1 MTSEPVI
8 MSSND
13 QKQQHSAPE
22 DFLRPPQP
30 SFLRPSVS
38 SRDVDAISQGS
49 EAVEG
54 SVISSTTDRYGFL
67 GDHDDP
73 VTKYATPDVDLI
85 RKREAKWLDMFS
97 DWDIYML
104 RNYKK
109 VRERCRKGIPGS
121 VRARAWIHLCGA
133 KYKMEQTDN
142 KSTFKRLRE
151 EKAEQKY
158 VDDIHK
164 DLHRNFPT
172 HELFGGNYEKIGQ
185 TELFL
190 VLKAYSVLNPV
201 QGYCQAQAPIAALLL
216 MHMPSEAAFWCLVA
230 VCDNYIPGYY
240 DEGMEAIQLEGAIL
254 LGLLRKVSPGIYR
267 HLKKQEIEPILFM
280 MEWFLCVFIRTLP
293 WPSVIRVWDI
303 FMCEGVKIL
312 FRVALVLLKFSLPR
326 SVRKKCP
333 SMYETLNVLKNLPE
347 SITNEEFLIDQIGKL
362 KITEEDMETEHRK
375 QVELRKK
382 MKQN

>member
-1 MTSEPVI
+1 MGEPSMKRKKIYTSRDLLGLGLAEESMTSEPVI

-85 RKREAKWLDMFS
+85 RKREAKWLD
-97 DWDIYML
+97 I
-104 RNYKK
+104 
-109 VRERCRKGIPGS
+109 
-121 VRARAWIHLCGA
+121 ARAWIHLCGA

-190 VLKAYSVLNPV
+190 VLKAYSVFEPCSRILS
-201 QGYCQAQAPIAALLL
+201 GTSSHCR
-216 MHMPSEAAFWCLVA
+216 PSFDAHAFRSSILVS
-230 VCDNYIPGYY
+230 CRKHYLGP
-240 DEGMEAIQLEGAIL
+240 QLS
-254 LGLLRKVSPGIYR
+254 VFGI
-267 HLKKQEIEPILFM
+267 
-280 MEWFLCVFIRTLP
+280 FLCVK
-293 WPSVIRVWDI
+293 D
-303 FMCEGVKIL
+303 
-312 FRVALVLLKFSLPR
+312 
-326 SVRKKCP
+326 VRKKCP

-362 KITEEDMETEHRK
+362 KITEEDMENRTSETS
-375 QVELRKK
+375 
-382 MKQN
+382 